1 MKFEF
6 FADAVD
12 TPPTRP
18 KNPSVGYPSNG
29 DPSTGRP
36 ATTPGAWFYYMLM
49 VEFETLL
56 TQNGIEPSAENLHQ
70 LADFFASYKEQVMN
84 ASTIAETAQKA
95 AQDAARDA
103 AASAVE
109 QVGAS
114 VVQTLEQTL
123 SDAQKLQARKN
134 IGVEEQLEQI
144 KESLSLL
151 TNAVARLGGST
162 EPFSV

>member
-6 FADAVD
+6 LADAVD
-12 TPPTRP
+12 TPPERP
-18 KNPSVGYPSNG
+18 SNPSIGYPSNG
-29 DPSTGRP
+29 DPLTGRN
-36 ATTPGAWFYYMLM
+36 ATTPGAWFFYMLM

-56 TQNGIEPSAENLHQ
+56 RDNGIEPSATNLHQ

-103 AASAVE
+103 AQSAVA

-114 VVQTLEQTL
+114 VVQTLAQTL
-123 SDAQKLQARKN
+123 TNEQKLQARKN
-134 IGVEEQLEQI
+134 IGVEEQIEQI
-144 KESLSLL
+144 KETLTLL
-151 TNAVARLGGST
+151 TNAVARLGGSD